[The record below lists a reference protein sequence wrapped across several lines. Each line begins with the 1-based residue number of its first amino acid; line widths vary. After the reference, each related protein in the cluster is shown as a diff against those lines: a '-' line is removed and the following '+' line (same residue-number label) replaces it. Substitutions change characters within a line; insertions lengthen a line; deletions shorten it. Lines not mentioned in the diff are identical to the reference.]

1 MGKLD
6 ELKRTAGGNVA
17 ESASRRETPVL
28 AAATLAGLNPAR
40 MEGVARSKAALEI
53 PLEKIERDPTQPR
66 EEFDEEAL
74 ARLAE
79 SIKARGLL
87 QPVRVRWSE
96 ERGRYM
102 LIAGERRWRAAEM
115 AGLPTL
121 TCIVDEKELTPAE
134 LLADQVTENLLRE
147 DLNPMERARAFRTLM
162 DLNGWSGNQLAKEL
176 GISQSS
182 VVQALAPLKLP
193 EPVQEMIEREAIS
206 AAAAYEV
213 SKLDDPALQ
222 AEVAQAAV
230 AENLKRSE
238 VAELVQAVKARRPAP
253 KARPEPVTID
263 LGDGCTVTVRWKKA
277 GELTALQ
284 ALRKATKALQEQE
297 AKGRAGE
304 AA

>member
-53 PLEKIERDPTQPR
+53 PLEKIDRDPAQPR

-102 LIAGERRWRAAEM
+102 LIAGERRWRAAGM
-115 AGLPTL
+115 AGWTTL
-121 TCIVDEKELTPAE
+121 TCIVDDKDLTPAE

-193 EPVQEMIEREAIS
+193 EPVQEMVEQEVIS

-213 SKLDDPALQ
+213 SKLDDPELQ

-230 AENLKRSE
+230 AEGLKRSE

-253 KARPEPVTID
+253 RPRPEPVTVD

-284 ALRKATKALQEQE
+284 ALRKAAKALQEQE
-297 AKGRAGE
+297 VRGRAGE

>member
-253 KARPEPVTID
+253 KARPEPITID

>member
-53 PLEKIERDPTQPR
+53 PLEKIERDPAQPR
-66 EEFDEEAL
+66 EEFDKEAL

-102 LIAGERRWRAAEM
+102 LIAGERRWRAARM
-115 AGLPTL
+115 AGWTTL
-121 TCIVDEKELTPAE
+121 TCIVDDKDLTPAE

-162 DLNGWSGNQLAKEL
+162 ELNGWSGNQLAKEM

-193 EPVQEMIEREAIS
+193 EPVQEMVEREVIS

-238 VAELVQAVKARRPAP
+238 VAELVQAVKARRPTP
-253 KARPEPVTID
+253 RPRPEPVTID

-284 ALRKATKALQEQE
+284 ALRKAAKALQEQE
-297 AKGRAGE
+297 AKGRGE

>member
-6 ELKRTAGGNVA
+6 ERKRTAGGNVA
-17 ESASRRETPVL
+17 ESASRRAPPVL
-28 AAATLAGLNPAR
+28 AAAPLAGLNPAR
-40 MEGVARSKAALEI
+40 MEGVARSQAAMEI
-53 PLEKIERDPTQPR
+53 PLEKIERDPMQPR
-66 EEFDEEAL
+66 EEFDAEAL

-96 ERGRYM
+96 ERGQYM
-102 LIAGERRWRAAEM
+102 LIAGERRWRAAGM

-121 TCIVDEKELTPAE
+121 TCVVNEKDLTPAA

-162 DLNGWSGNQLAKEL
+162 DRNGWSGNQLAKEL

-193 EPVQEMIEREAIS
+193 EPVQEMVEQGTMS
-206 AAAAYEV
+206 PAAAYEV
-213 SKLDDPALQ
+213 SKLDDPTLQ

-238 VAELVQAVKARRPAP
+238 VAELVQAVKARRPSP
-253 KARPEPVTID
+253 RPRPEPVTID

-277 GELTALQ
+277 GDLTATQ
-284 ALRKATKALQEQE
+284 ALRKALKAVQEQE